1 MTNTQSSRRDGPAH
15 SASSSSTSE
24 SEASDEGESVAH
36 AVDLEPGV
44 KLRRIKGR
52 DRLVGTATDS
62 SGIHKTVT
70 CALPSVGKVPT
81 EKQEI
86 TNIFTRKVTSTL
98 DKWVVKKA
106 DTTA

>member
-1 MTNTQSSRRDGPAH
+1 M
-15 SASSSSTSE
+15 
-24 SEASDEGESVAH
+24 
-36 AVDLEPGV
+36 
-44 KLRRIKGR
+44 
-52 DRLVGTATDS
+52 GTATDS
-62 SGIHKTVT
+62 SGSHKTVT
-70 CALPSVGKVPT
+70 CALPLVGKVPT